1 MAVYGA
7 FQQENAFMKKSFR
20 TLASWLALFS
30 AAVGG
35 LLFLKNKLPG
45 GFALWIPKLMAGA
58 LTPFALLAGAA
69 GAVFGMLVGVPMA
82 VLAGIF
88 GTAAS
93 ARFLNRATASHDG
106 FEIAFGLDWER
117 QIPPERRSRLLA
129 QRWTWKL
136 APSPEPGLQKDIAF
150 WTIPGTDRQLLCD
163 LWLPPAG
170 VASTGLALIYFHGSA
185 WVMMDKDFG
194 TRTFF
199 RHLAGQGHVV
209 MDVAYR
215 LSPETGMD
223 GMVGDVKRS
232 IAWLKAH
239 AAEYSVNPERIVLCG
254 GSAGGHLAMLAA
266 YAPTKPELT
275 PQDVRHANLTVRAV
289 ISEYGLSDLRACYF
303 HTHQDKSIARVKP
316 QPAAATEPPAF
327 LMRMLGK
334 NYQRLG
340 FDKGADAGSFKM
352 ILGGTPEEVPEK
364 YALYSPINYVHP
376 GCPPTLLIQGEDD
389 LITSV
394 DATRLLYQRLVE
406 AGVPAVNVVFPQTD
420 HGFDLALPEISPTA
434 QSALYDID
442 RFLALMV

>member
-1 MAVYGA
+1 
-7 FQQENAFMKKSFR
+7 MKRSFR
-20 TLASWLALFS
+20 ILASWLALFS

-35 LLFLKNKLPG
+35 LLFLKNKMPG

-93 ARFLNRATASHDG
+93 ARFLNRATAGHDG
-106 FEIAFGLDWER
+106 FEIAFGPDWER
-117 QIPPERRSRLLA
+117 QIPPERRLRLLA

-136 APSPEPGLQKDIAF
+136 PASPEPGLQKDIPF

-163 LWLPPAG
+163 LWTPAES
-170 VASTGLALIYFHGSA
+170 VTHSGLALIYFHGSA
-185 WVMMDKDFG
+185 WVMLDKDFG

-232 IAWLKAH
+232 IAWMKAH
-239 AAEYSVNPERIVLCG
+239 AAEYGVNPERIVLCG
-254 GSAGGHLAMLAA
+254 ASAGGHLAMLAA

-275 PQDVRHANLTVRAV
+275 PKDVRHANLTVRAV
-289 ISEYGLSDLRACYF
+289 ISEYGPSDLPPATSTPTRTSQLA
-303 HTHQDKSIARVKP
+303 QVQP
-316 QPAAATEPPAF
+316 QPAATSEPPAF
-327 LMRMLGK
+327 LKRMLGK

-340 FDKGADAGSFKM
+340 
-352 ILGGTPEEVPEK
+352 L
-364 YALYSPINYVHP
+364 
-376 GCPPTLLIQGEDD
+376 
-389 LITSV
+389 
-394 DATRLLYQRLVE
+394 
-406 AGVPAVNVVFPQTD
+406 
-420 HGFDLALPEISPTA
+420 
-434 QSALYDID
+434 
-442 RFLALMV
+442 

>member
-1 MAVYGA
+1 
-7 FQQENAFMKKSFR
+7 MKKPFR
-20 TLASWLALFS
+20 ILASWLALFS

-35 LLFLKNKLPG
+35 LLFLKNKMPG
-45 GFALWIPKLMAGA
+45 GFALWVPKLMAGA

-69 GAVFGMLVGVPMA
+69 GAVFGMLVGAPMA

-88 GTAAS
+88 GSIAS
-93 ARFLNRATASHDG
+93 ARFLNRATSSHPG
-106 FEIAFGLDWER
+106 FEIAFGPDWER
-117 QIPPERRSRLLA
+117 QIPPERRGRLLA
-129 QRWTWKL
+129 QRWTLKL
-136 APSPEPGLQKDIAF
+136 PASPEPGLHKDIPF

-163 LWLPPAG
+163 IWEPPVG

-185 WVMMDKDFG
+185 WVMLDKDFG

-232 IAWLKAH
+232 IAWMKAH
-239 AAEYSVNPERIVLCG
+239 AAEYGVNPERIVLG
-254 GSAGGHLAMLAA
+254 GASAGGHLAMLAA

-289 ISEYGLSDLRACYF
+289 ISEYGPSDLRTCYF
-303 HTHQDKSIARVKP
+303 HTNQDKSTVGKP
-316 QPAAATEPPAF
+316 PAAATEPPA
-327 LMRMLGK
+327 LMKRMLGE

-340 FDKGADAGSFKM
+340 FNKGTDTGSFKM
-352 ILGGTPEEVPEK
+352 ILGGAPDEVPEK
-364 YALYSPINYVHP
+364 YALYSPIDYVHP

-389 LITSV
+389 MITSV
-394 DATRLLYQRLVE
+394 DATRLLYQKLVE
-406 AGVPAVNVVFPQTD
+406 AGVPAINVVFPQSD

-442 RFLALMV
+442 RFLALMI